1 MESVNIYDQFDFNAF
16 MRRRGLRVVIGL
28 IILLGVVLTH
38 LYKLWEPM
46 KNLLQLIDSLLGSAS
61 DKAISISAD
70 PTMYQ
75 VETTNNKV
83 YSGYIIHQNDVMM
96 KFRTTSLKPI
106 KILKSNIVRVTIMSR
121 QYVTAGIWLP
131 GAFSIL

>member
-1 MESVNIYDQFDFNAF
+1 
-16 MRRRGLRVVIGL
+16 
-28 IILLGVVLTH
+28 
-38 LYKLWEPM
+38 M
-46 KNLLQLIDSLLGSAS
+46 KNLLQIIDSLLGSAS
-61 DKAISISAD
+61 EKAIAIATD

-83 YSGYIIHQNDVMM
+83 YSGYIIHQDDVMI

-121 QYVTAGIWLP
+121 QYVTANL
-131 GAFSIL
+131 

>member
-1 MESVNIYDQFDFNAF
+1 
-16 MRRRGLRVVIGL
+16 
-28 IILLGVVLTH
+28 
-38 LYKLWEPM
+38 M
-46 KNLLQLIDSLLGSAS
+46 KSLLQLVDSLLGSAS
-61 DKAISISAD
+61 EKAIAISAD

-83 YSGYIIHQNDVMM
+83 YSGYIIHQDDVMM

-121 QYVTAGIWLP
+121 LSSQYVTANL
-131 GAFSIL
+131 